1 VADRQEK
8 VRSILGALRLNVAES
23 EGMIPENRFQLAW
36 VNRFTLFARS
46 GEGELE
52 PAHHIISMPAGEDI
66 EYLDSDP
73 ERVRGYL
80 YDLVCNGVELGSG
93 SIRVHQRELQEKLLS
108 VIGIEG
114 DEAERKFDFL
124 LESFQYGAPP
134 HGGIA
139 IGVDRLAMIMGGGGS
154 IREYIAFPKTQ
165 NAASLMEGSPA
176 EVEEEILKEL
186 NIRPRTLE
194 NNE

>member
-1 VADRQEK
+1 
-8 VRSILGALRLNVAES
+8 
-23 EGMIPENRFQLAW
+23 
-36 VNRFTLFARS
+36 
-46 GEGELE
+46 
-52 PAHHIISMPAGEDI
+52 
-66 EYLDSDP
+66 
-73 ERVRGYL
+73 VRGYL

-139 IGVDRLAMIMGGGGS
+139 IGVDRLAMIMGGGSS